1 MMIEELKDLVR
12 RSGVSQ
18 WELSRATGGRVVPP
32 ELSRWLSGRGCLG
45 QAKLDALAGAL
56 GVGLVVKNESRAGLI
71 ARKRA
76 ELRAAVA
83 AVSPARNAALAADLL
98 TDA

>member
-1 MMIEELKDLVR
+1 MIDELKRIVR
-12 RSGVSQ
+12 ASGRSQ
-18 WELSRATGGRVVPP
+18 WELSRATGGQVVQP

-56 GVGLVVKNESRAGLI
+56 GVKLVVRDRAQL
-71 ARKRA
+71 RA
-76 ELRAAVA
+76 ELRDAVA
-83 AVSPARNAALAADLL
+83 AVSPARNAALAAELL